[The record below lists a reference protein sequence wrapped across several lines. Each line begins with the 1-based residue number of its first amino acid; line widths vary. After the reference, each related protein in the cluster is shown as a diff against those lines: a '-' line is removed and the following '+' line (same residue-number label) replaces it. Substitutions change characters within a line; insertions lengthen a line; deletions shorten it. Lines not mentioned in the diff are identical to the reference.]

1 MQLKQRW
8 IINFEWCGKYAFCT
22 SSRGTSFDLVQS
34 KGQSENQIIGK
45 NERKALNRALRF
57 QELRPDILN
66 ITSMT
71 RLTLDEAVKLGGYE
85 NARKMQMDLD
95 KRAKARGKNLGMI
108 KA

>member
-1 MQLKQRW
+1 
-8 IINFEWCGKYAFCT
+8 
-22 SSRGTSFDLVQS
+22 
-34 KGQSENQIIGK
+34 
-45 NERKALNRALRF
+45 LRL

-85 NARKMQMDLD
+85 NAKKMQVDLD
-95 KRAKARGKNLGMI
+95 KRAKAIGKNLAMI

>member
-1 MQLKQRW
+1 
-8 IINFEWCGKYAFCT
+8 
-22 SSRGTSFDLVQS
+22 
-34 KGQSENQIIGK
+34 
-45 NERKALNRALRF
+45 LRF

-85 NARKMQMDLD
+85 NAEKMQMDLD
-95 KRAKARGKNLGMI
+95 KRAKAIGKNLGMI

>member
-1 MQLKQRW
+1 MCIVL
-8 IINFEWCGKYAFCT
+8 GKT
-22 SSRGTSFDLVQS
+22 FDSVQS
-34 KGQSENQIIGK
+34 KDQGEDQTIGK
-45 NERKALNRALRF
+45 SERKALNRALRF

-85 NARKMQMDLD
+85 NAEKMQMDLD
-95 KRAKARGKNLGMI
+95 KRAKAIGKNLGMI